1 MATDQR
7 TAGFVEHLDR
17 AGHHLEQGVFDLG
30 FQPRRDGAH
39 RSGRLRLAA
48 HGKDVAQR
56 VVGRDLAKYVRVV
69 DESAEKIHAV
79 HHGLAGRHAHHGG
92 VIGRVQ
98 ADQHVGTLNR
108 FERTQRAREH
118 RSTHLGAAAAAAHG
132 DSGDG
137 LRGFFGIE
145 LDSAGRSLRAG
156 G

>member
-7 TAGFVEHLDR
+7 TAGFVEHFDR

-30 FQPRRDGAH
+30 FQTRRDRAH
-39 RSGRLRLAA
+39 RGGGLRLAA

-79 HHGLAGRHAHHGG
+79 HHGLAGRHAHHGS
-92 VIGRVQ
+92 VVGRMQ
-98 ADQHVGTLNR
+98 ANQHVGALHR
-108 FERTQRAREH
+108 RKRAQRTREH
-118 RSTHLGAAAAAAHG
+118 RGAHFGAATAAAHG

-137 LRGFFGIE
+137 LCGFFGVE
-145 LDSAGRSLRAG
+145 LDSAGLYLCAAC
-156 G
+156 